1 MKAADAAGEEAQVSA
16 CVNLKVV
23 VWFIAQFTLITRFR
37 QIHETNANQCFQ
49 LTLITSV
56 LKAVLS

>member
-1 MKAADAAGEEAQVSA
+1 MKAADAAGEEAQVS
-16 CVNLKVV
+16 VSEPQSL

>member
-23 VWFIAQFTLITRFR
+23 VWFIAQFTLITRTAPNKPGSDKSTKLTP
-37 QIHETNANQCFQ
+37 INAFN
-49 LTLITSV
+49 
-56 LKAVLS
+56 